1 LTDAAELPTRTFAS
15 VAAWERWL
23 EHSHASSPGIWLKF
37 AKKDSGVA
45 SVSRSDAI
53 DVALCFGWIDG
64 QVAPLDERFWLT
76 RFTPRRPRSR
86 WSQRNRDRATAL
98 IAEGR
103 MRPTGLDEVERA
115 KADGRW
121 EAAYPGQAS
130 ARVPD
135 DLAQA
140 LAANPRAAE
149 FFAKLDRVNRYAI
162 LYRLHD
168 AKRPATRVARLER
181 FVEMLSRHEK
191 IHP

>member
-1 LTDAAELPTRTFAS
+1 MTDPPDLPTRAFAS
-15 VAAWERWL
+15 SAAWERWL
-23 EHSHASSPGIWLKF
+23 ERSHASAPGIWLKF
-37 AKKDSGVA
+37 AKKESGVA

-53 DVALCFGWIDG
+53 DMALCFGWIDG

-98 IAEGR
+98 IADGR
-103 MRPTGLDEVERA
+103 MRPAGLEEVERA
-115 KADGRW
+115 QGDGRW
-121 EAAYPGQAS
+121 DAAYPGQAS
-130 ARVPD
+130 AAVPE

-140 LAANPRAAE
+140 LAATPCAAE
-149 FFAKLDRVNRYAI
+149 YFATLDRVNRYAI

-168 AKRPATRVARLER
+168 AKRPATRAARLER
-181 FVEMLSRHEK
+181 FIQMLARHEK